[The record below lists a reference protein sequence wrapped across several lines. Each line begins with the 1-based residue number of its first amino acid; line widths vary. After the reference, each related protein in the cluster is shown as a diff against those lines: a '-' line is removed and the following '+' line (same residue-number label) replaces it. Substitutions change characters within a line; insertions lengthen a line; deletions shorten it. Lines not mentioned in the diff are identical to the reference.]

1 MNANLG
7 HSIPPSRIGRRSLLA
22 AGALLP
28 FGHLSWAQTGIGRIV
43 VGFPPGG
50 AADGLA
56 RLLAERLRGT
66 MASNVIVD
74 NRVGAASR
82 IAVDH
87 VRAAA
92 ADGSVM
98 LLVPDGIMFLY
109 PHVYKSLSYDPSRDF
124 IPVTRLVNMALVMFA
139 GPAVPASVKSVSD
152 YLAWAKAD
160 PKRQV
165 YGTPAAGAVP
175 HFMGAMLARATGLDL
190 QPVHYKGGAPAM
202 QDLLGG
208 QVPVVFGS
216 VSDGFAMV
224 QAGRVRALAV
234 SGSQRTAS
242 LPDVPTFKEL
252 GYRDVVVEV
261 GLGTYLPAR
270 TPADVVAKINAAS
283 LAALRTPELQNA
295 VRDWGFD
302 ISGEGPAEFSAR
314 LARER
319 ARWADIVKSTGFTA
333 ME

>member
-1 MNANLG
+1 MNVASALK
-7 HSIPPSRIGRRSLLA
+7 RRTVLA
-22 AGALLP
+22 AGALLTL
-28 FGHLSWAQTGIGRIV
+28 GSATVAQPSIGRIV

-66 MASNVIVD
+66 MAANVIVD
-74 NRVGAASR
+74 SRVGAAAR

-87 VRAAA
+87 VRTAA

-109 PHVYKSLSYDPSRDF
+109 PHVYKSLNYEPSRDF
-124 IPVTRLVNMALVMFA
+124 IPVTRLVNMALVMFV
-139 GPAVPASVKSVSD
+139 GPGVPASVKTVQD
-152 YLAWAKAD
+152 YLAWAKVD
-160 PKRQV
+160 PKRMV

-190 QPVHYKGGAPAM
+190 QPVHYKGGAPAI
-202 QDLLGG
+202 QDLIGG

-224 QAGRVRALAV
+224 QAGRIRALAV

-242 LPDVPTFKEL
+242 MPDVPTFVEL

-261 GLGTYLPAR
+261 GLGTYVPAR
-270 TPADVVAKINAAS
+270 TPATVVAKLHAAS
-283 LAALRTPELQNA
+283 LAALKSRELQTA
-295 VRDWGFD
+295 IRDWGFD
-302 ISGEGPAEFSAR
+302 MSGEGPAEFAER

-319 ARWADIVKSTGFTA
+319 TRWADVVKMTGFTA